1 MLVIGLLKQKT
12 IMLLRLFLLFSLTV
26 IFSFCTAEEGIEMEK
41 ENNGETG
48 SETGNPTMRFL
59 ALGDSY
65 TIGQGVTADS
75 RWPVLLTDTLIR
87 SGFKMEDPQIIAR
100 TGWTTGELKAG
111 IDAASPKGPFKL
123 VSLLIGVNN
132 QYRGVSSGYT
142 MEGYRDEFSGLLQM
156 AIGFAEGDPDRV
168 FVVSI
173 PDYSVT
179 SFVPETSKERVS
191 LEIDQYNSVNR
202 QIAENLSV
210 INFDITP
217 SSRLAAEDLQLLA
230 SDNLH
235 PSGKMYRM
243 WVDIMT
249 GDIIKMLK

>member
-1 MLVIGLLKQKT
+1 MH
-12 IMLLRLFLLFSLTV
+12 LRLFLIFSLSV

-48 SETGNPTMRFL
+48 SETGNTTVRFL

-65 TIGQGVTADS
+65 TIGQGVNADS
-75 RWPVLLTDTLIR
+75 RWPVLLTDTLIK
-87 SGFKMEDPQIIAR
+87 SGYKMEDPHIIAL

-111 IDAASPKGPFKL
+111 IDAASPKGSFDL
-123 VSLLIGVNN
+123 VSLLVGVNN

-142 MEGYRDEFSGLLQM
+142 LEDYRDGFTGLLQM

-179 SFVPETSKERVS
+179 PFVPESNKERVS

-210 INFDITP
+210 IYFDITP

-243 WVDIMT
+243 WVDIM
-249 GDIIKMLK
+249 IEEILKML

>member
-1 MLVIGLLKQKT
+1 MGN
-12 IMLLRLFLLFSLTV
+12 
-26 IFSFCTAEEGIEMEK
+26 
-41 ENNGETG
+41 ENNDDTG
-48 SETGNPTMRFL
+48 SETGKESLRFL

-65 TIGQGVTADS
+65 TIGQGVPEDT
-75 RWPVLLTDTLIR
+75 RWPVLLTDTLIK
-87 SGFKMEDPQIIAR
+87 SGFEMDDPQIIAR

-111 IDAASPKGPFKL
+111 IDKASPQGPFDL

-142 MEGYRDEFSGLLQM
+142 LEDYHDEFTGLLQM
-156 AIGFAEGDPDRV
+156 AIDFAGSNPDRV

-179 SFVPETSKERVS
+179 PFASIFNKNRISA
-191 LEIDQYNSVNR
+191 EIDQYNSINR
-202 QIAENLSV
+202 LIAESFNV
-210 INFDITP
+210 KYFDITP
-217 SSRLAAEDLQLLA
+217 VSRLAAKDQQLLA

-243 WVDIMT
+243 WIDLMIEE
-249 GDIIKMLK
+249 ILKML